1 MQQSSVTTLF
11 MPIALGI
18 IMLGLG
24 LSLTLNDFKR
34 VTKYPKAMTIA
45 LVCQMVVLPILCFVI
60 AKFSGLSAA
69 LCVGLLLLAAS
80 PGGPTANLYSYLS
93 HGDVALNISLTAINS
108 VLSLFMLPL
117 IVNLSLE
124 YFMGAGQYIPLPF
137 AKVVEVFAIVL
148 VPVSIGMMIKNK
160 APQFASKMDKPV
172 KIISALLLLTIII
185 SITLREK
192 ALLAENFAL
201 LGLPVLLFNVLSL
214 AVGFYIP
221 LLFKVERKQAVA
233 IGMEIGIHNGT
244 LAIYIALNVINNST
258 MSIPPA
264 LYSLLMFLTA
274 AMFGFLVN
282 IGKKQVVA

>member
-1 MQQSSVTTLF
+1 MQQSSATTLF

-24 LSLTLNDFKR
+24 LSLTLSDFKR

-148 VPVSIGMMIKNK
+148 VPVSMGMMIKNK

-192 ALLAENFAL
+192 ELLAENFAL

-214 AVGFYIP
+214 AVGYFVP
-221 LLFKVERKQAVA
+221 LLFNVDKKQAVA

-264 LYSLLMFLTA
+264 IYSLLMFLTA
-274 AMFGFLVN
+274 AVFGFLVN
-282 IGKKQVVA
+282 MGKKRVVA